1 MSNLTV
7 WTEKRKAADPYNPG
21 QSRMVSPM
29 QKLWERLDGL
39 MPGAWASNF
48 QRPGSVANW
57 EEAWA
62 HEFVRAGLTMA
73 EISKGLEQVGSW
85 SPQEAR
91 FGRLTV
97 QQFIQWCRPVMSDED
112 AFHEAVVQLAKR
124 RQPYECKRRR
134 RMVTDDV
141 WSEPAI
147 YWAAIVLPDIMKA
160 MSYKHIEG
168 RWSRALKFARENPKG
183 PVPEYMLEL
192 PPPEKRSIPEAEQKR
207 IVAEL
212 LGKLG
217 KSGVAGAKR
226 GSKIRLSQATD
237 SDLAQR
243 RQKALDELE
252 QFKRDREAESSERT
266 DADSG

>member
-1 MSNLTV
+1 MSNLV
-7 WTEKRKAADPYNPG
+7 EWTKKRNMADPLNPGEKRL
-21 QSRMVSPM
+21 VSPM

-62 HEFVRAGLTMA
+62 HEFVRENLTMD
-73 EISKGLEQVGSW
+73 EIAKGLAQVAKW

-97 QQFIQWCRPVMSDED
+97 QQFIAWCRPQLDDED
-112 AFHEAVVQLAKR
+112 AFHEAVVQLGKR
-124 RQPYECKRRR
+124 RAPYECKKQR

-147 YWAAIVLPDIMKA
+147 YWAAISMPDIMHVRA
-160 MSYKHIEG
+160 YRDIAG
-168 RWSRALKFARENPKG
+168 RWSRALAYARENPKG
-183 PVPEYMLEL
+183 PVPLYMLEL
-192 PPPEKRSIPEAEQKR
+192 PAPEKRSIPEAEQKR
-207 IVAEL
+207 IVADL

-226 GSKIRLSQATD
+226 GSKISLSHTDD

-243 RQKALDELE
+243 RQKALDELD
-252 QFKRDREAESSERT
+252 QMRRDREARSSERT
-266 DADSG
+266 DTEPG